1 MQHIVIQTGNP
12 EPLLHEDG
20 WAFNG
25 IGRKFS
31 HKFGYGLMDASAMV
45 DVAINWPG
53 VSPQKECLSPM
64 MKPNIS
70 LPFRY
75 EFFHFHLLSC
85 QSSHFFNDKNF
96 F

>member
-1 MQHIVIQTGNP
+1 MQHIVIQTANP

-45 DVAINWPG
+45 DVALNWPG
-53 VSPQKECLSPM
+53 VSSQRECLSPM

-70 LPFRY
+70 IHFRLETIFGLCLLVKY
-75 EFFHFHLLSC
+75 EARI
-85 QSSHFFNDKNF
+85 NKNF
-96 F
+96 